1 MYSSNFRHGRSG
13 WENVY
18 KPVNREGLEVLEGLG
33 QLLLENCN
41 LLSILAEKG
50 WRLSGQQVVLLMGE
64 DFGPCTVGRK
74 NIQLCS
80 SANNGGGGGG

>member
-1 MYSSNFRHGRSG
+1 MYSSDFRHGRSG
-13 WENVY
+13 WEKVY

-50 WRLSGQQVVLLMGE
+50 WTTG
-64 DFGPCTVGRK
+64 
-74 NIQLCS
+74 
-80 SANNGGGGGG
+80 